1 MKAFKWLGITAAA
14 GLCLGGL
21 VVVKAHAAGARL
33 ARGAGA
39 PAQQRLMDRAAERL
53 GLSPDQTAKIKAEL
67 AAEKGTLT
75 PLIQTLHS
83 ARMGLR
89 QTIQKSGV
97 TENEVRGASAKV
109 ASAEADLAVERAKLY
124 GRISPILTAQ
134 QLQRLNEMQQRADDL
149 VDGAITLFGQRLNE

>member
-1 MKAFKWLGITAAA
+1 
-14 GLCLGGL
+14 
-21 VVVKAHAAGARL
+21 
-33 ARGAGA
+33 
-39 PAQQRLMDRAAERL
+39 MDRAAERL